1 MPARLTSVL
10 DALQALEAV
19 LGVGESQICVPDG
32 VLALL
37 DSVQEALHGHG
48 VGLLGHE
55 LAWDVDSLVEQ
66 PVRRPHGDA
75 LVDGEV
81 LMPIAPEREELH
93 GGREV
98 VPLRRPM
105 TRLAEAAEVH
115 RKSIIQI
122 EAGRVAAK
130 ISTLHGIAHALGVP
144 LPELVAPVCARHP
157 KAVGTPTPIV

>member
-1 MPARLTSVL
+1 
-10 DALQALEAV
+10 
-19 LGVGESQICVPDG
+19 
-32 VLALL
+32 
-37 DSVQEALHGHG
+37 
-48 VGLLGHE
+48 
-55 LAWDVDSLVEQ
+55 
-66 PVRRPHGDA
+66 
-75 LVDGEV
+75 
-81 LMPIAPEREELH
+81 MPIAPEREELH

-105 TRLAEAAEVH
+105 TRLAEAAEEH

-130 ISTLHGIAHALGVP
+130 VSTLHGIAHALGVP